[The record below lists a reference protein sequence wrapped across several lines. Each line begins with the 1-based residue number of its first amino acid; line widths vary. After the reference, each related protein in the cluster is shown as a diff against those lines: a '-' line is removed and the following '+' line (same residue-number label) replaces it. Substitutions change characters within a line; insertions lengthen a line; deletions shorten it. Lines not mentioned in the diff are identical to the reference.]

1 MAPTIEVSCRV
12 DYRANSTD
20 RFSEHTSRL
29 DSLSATGCTIRSRA
43 LPDTDMLELRIYL
56 PDGEWPLG
64 IDRAKVTWIHWD
76 GFTAEFFGDAGCGST
91 PIGRVPLGRESAP
104 SGLRYH
110 VRP

>member
-56 PDGEWPLG
+56 PDGEWPLR

-76 GFTAEFFGDAGCGST
+76 GFTAEFLEMPAADQ
-91 PIGRVPLGRESAP
+91 RRLGEYLWAESLLQAA
-104 SGLRYH
+104 
-110 VRP
+110 